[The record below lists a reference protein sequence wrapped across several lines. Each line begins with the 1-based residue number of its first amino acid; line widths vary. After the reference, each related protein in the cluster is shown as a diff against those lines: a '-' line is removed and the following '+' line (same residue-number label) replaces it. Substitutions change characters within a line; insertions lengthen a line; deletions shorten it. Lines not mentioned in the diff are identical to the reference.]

1 MTNKITDLVK
11 KSNLHKVKET
21 QTKRIKILK
30 NFLPKL
36 NGLVK
41 KIYIGTKVPNIENKM
56 EINIMKIKYWKLKH
70 ILTQSDVTL

>member
-11 KSNLHKVKET
+11 KSNLHKVNET

-56 EINIMKIKYWKLKH
+56 KIKYWKLKH